1 MLKRFAKEQN
11 AAALVD
17 YFILLGMIVVASVL
31 IFPGLRSQ
39 LVEWHNSMV
48 GNVKVAISS
57 NPSDELK
64 DEDFTPPG
72 GNNSNNDNPVIQ
84 TDSFKTVILNNGI
97 PVGLNFGDK
106 ERTIGASIVTN
117 QKIRLNSLSFFIQNT
132 TIPNDLKIG
141 IWDTSQSILIESKQ
155 YEEAEKIIF
164 GGTNWRNLKFK
175 FSPVQIDANKK
186 YYIGIY
192 TTNYF
197 IIPGSQLN
205 AESVTNAEG
214 VSFVQIATSTAEKIF
229 AAPNAQVSRVPKFI
243 LEYSVV
249 K

>member
-11 AAALVD
+11 AALVD
-17 YFILLGMIVVASVL
+17 YFILLGMIAVASVL

-39 LVEWHNSMV
+39 LVEWHNNMV
-48 GNVKVAISS
+48 GNVKVAVSS

-72 GNNSNNDNPVIQ
+72 GNDSNANNPVINP
-84 TDSFKTVILNNGI
+84 DSFKTVILNNSI

-106 ERTIGASIVTN
+106 ERTIGTSIVTDH
-117 QKIRLNSLSFFIQNT
+117 KIRLNSLSFFIQNT
-132 TIPNDLKIG
+132 TIPNDVKIG
-141 IWDTSQSILIESKQ
+141 VWDAKQSIVVESKQ
-155 YEEAEKIIF
+155 FVEGEKILF
-164 GGTNWRNLKFK
+164 GGTNWRNIKFK

-205 AESVTNAEG
+205 PESVTSGGG
-214 VSFVQIATSTAEKIF
+214 VSIVQVATSTAEKIF
-229 AAPNAQVSRVPKFI
+229 AAPIAQVSRVPKFI